1 MTQDSQAI
9 SAALERAGMAASDIG
24 GRVVQ
29 TALAIEDF
37 RHRIGRAPAWA
48 WWVPGRIEVFG
59 KHTDYAGGR
68 SLVAAVPRG
77 FALAAGPRADRVVTA
92 RDARWRAEVRVPVDD
107 RRTEYGGWSNYIAVV
122 VRRLGGD
129 FPGADLGT
137 DIVFASDLPRA
148 AGVSSSS
155 ALVVG
160 IALALIR
167 RAALD
172 RRDDWR
178 HDIRSGL
185 DLAGYLGAVENGL
198 SFGSFR
204 GTPGVGTHGG
214 SEDHTAILNSRT
226 GVVSAYAYVPVRL
239 VGEATLPAE
248 WRFAVMSSG
257 VEASKAGEARDRY
270 NRASLSTQALVDVF
284 SRYTGRRVA
293 TLAEALSTADPA
305 LFEEALLAVPH
316 SSFPAA
322 DLRRRLAHFVA
333 EDGRVPLA
341 LAAIQRGDRAA
352 LGALSAA
359 TQIEAETLLGN
370 QIPETSALAGLARDA
385 GAFAAS
391 SFGAGFGG
399 SVWALVPTAHVE
411 PFAGEWLAAYARR
424 FPARAGV
431 EWFAAR
437 PSPALIDVGSTF
449 PADPRAPAPSS

>member
-1 MTQDSQAI
+1 MTSHSQAI
-9 SAALERAGMAASDIG
+9 SAALERAGMAASDVA
-24 GRVVQ
+24 GRVTQ
-29 TALAIEDF
+29 TAVAIEDF
-37 RHRIGRAPAWA
+37 HRRIGRPPAWA

-77 FALAAGPRADRVVTA
+77 FALVAGPRADRVVTA
-92 RDARWRAEVRVPVDD
+92 RDALWQADVRVPVDD
-107 RRTEYGGWSNYIAVV
+107 RSAEYGGWTNYIAVV
-122 VRRLGGD
+122 VRRLAGD
-129 FPGADLGT
+129 FPGADFGT

-160 IALALIR
+160 LALALVR

-214 SEDHTAILNSRT
+214 SEDHTAILNSRA
-226 GVVSAYAYVPVRL
+226 GVVSAYAYVPVRP
-239 VGEATLPAE
+239 VGEATLPPD

-270 NRASLSTQALVDVF
+270 NRASLATRALVDVF
-284 SRYTGRRVA
+284 SRYTGHRVA
-293 TLAEALSTADPA
+293 TLAEALSTAESA
-305 LFEEALLAVPH
+305 VFEEALRAVPH
-316 SSFPAA
+316 SRFPAA
-322 DLRRRLAHFVA
+322 DLRRRLAHFAA

-341 LAAIQRGDRAA
+341 LAAIQRGDQAA

-359 TQIEAETLLGN
+359 TQVDAETLLGN
-370 QIPETSALAGLARDA
+370 QIPETSALAALAREA

-399 SVWALVPTAHVE
+399 SVWALVPARE
-411 PFAGEWLAAYARR
+411 AERFLERWQLAYSRE
-424 FPARAGV
+424 FPGSAARATFFTTWPGAGAV
-431 EWFAAR
+431 E
-437 PSPALIDVGSTF
+437 V
-449 PADPRAPAPSS
+449 